1 MRRGTK
7 SGRPVGLVFAALLV
21 LAAGGC
27 RDDAREGNIQKNLP
41 RPGGGVNA
49 ILVRHET
56 WDHIYYEV
64 FMREKDGSD
73 ELVFR
78 ITSAFE
84 GPPDIQ
90 WTSPDTLLIR
100 TKCGD
105 IEDYSNG
112 VMLNGDFNFKE
123 IFIGLEGNR
132 LCKEPA
138 AYVKG
143 ASKP

>member
-49 ILVRHET
+49 IFVRHET

-73 ELVFR
+73 ELVFGSQVR
-78 ITSAFE
+78 SKVRPTSSGRSRHPAD
-84 GPPDIQ
+84 PDEV
-90 WTSPDTLLIR
+90 WR
-100 TKCGD
+100 
-105 IEDYSNG
+105 Y
-112 VMLNGDFNFKE
+112 
-123 IFIGLEGNR
+123 
-132 LCKEPA
+132 
-138 AYVKG
+138 
-143 ASKP
+143 